1 MKAVIGA
8 GFGDEGKGLMT
19 DYLASQLE
27 HGIVVR
33 FNGGAQAGHT
43 VVTPDGKRHVFGHV
57 GAGTFAGLPTYLS
70 RFFVA
75 NPMLFRKELASL
87 QACCSLPTVYLDPRC
102 PVTTPY
108 DMIVNQVVEL
118 ARGDARHG
126 SCGVGFN
133 ETVTRTQ
140 VGPALFAADLADAA
154 VVLSTLRRIRDEYV
168 PHRLRQLGVNSVP
181 GAYARLLRDD
191 GICERYLEDVRVLLG
206 ATAIADHRIFSSF
219 EAVIFEGAQGL
230 FLDETHRFFP
240 YVTRSRTGLHNVVRL
255 LGEAGLDGLRL
266 EVVYVT
272 RTYLTRHGPGPFP
285 TETGDRPYPGV
296 EDLTNLPNPYQG
308 VLRFGLLDL
317 DAMTDAVRA
326 DLRFAQGLDLSVR
339 IAITCLDQVGG
350 PVRYVAGGREAASP
364 ADDFVLKVLDSV
376 GVGGAYLGWGP
387 TRCHVSVY
395 R

>member
-1 MKAVIGA
+1 MVKTAKVVIGA
-8 GFGDEGKGLMT
+8 GFGDEGKGLIT
-19 DYLASQLE
+19 DYLASQQE
-27 HGIVVR
+27 RGIVVR

-57 GAGTFAGLPTYLS
+57 GAGSFAGLPTYLS

-87 QACCSLPTVYLDPRC
+87 QACCPLPTVYLDPRC

-118 ARGDARHG
+118 ARGDSRHG

-133 ETVTRTQ
+133 ETVTRTLS
-140 VGPALFAADLADAA
+140 GPALFVSDLADTEL
-154 VVLSTLRRIRDEYV
+154 VFSILRQIRDEYV
-168 PHRLRQLGVNSVP
+168 PHRLRKLGVNSVP
-181 GAYARLLRDD
+181 ETYARLLRGDD
-191 GICERYLEDVRVLLG
+191 ICERYLEDVRVLLS

-272 RTYLTRHGPGPFP
+272 RTYLTRHGPGPCP
-285 TETGDRPYPGV
+285 TETGDRPYP
-296 EDLTNLPNPYQG
+296 
-308 VLRFGLLDL
+308 
-317 DAMTDAVRA
+317 
-326 DLRFAQGLDLSVR
+326 
-339 IAITCLDQVGG
+339 
-350 PVRYVAGGREAASP
+350 
-364 ADDFVLKVLDSV
+364 
-376 GVGGAYLGWGP
+376 
-387 TRCHVSVY
+387 
-395 R
+395 